1 MKHQKNKKI
10 VANKVST
17 ILNKVYPNNATLL
30 LWWNDPY
37 KLLIAVIMS
46 AQTTDASVNKVTPI
60 LWSKYPSCL
69 SLSRANITEVEEII
83 KSIGFYKNKAKN
95 VINTSKILSEVYDS
109 QIPKNLSELIKLPGV
124 GRKTA
129 NVVLSTAFNITS
141 GIAVDTHVFR
151 ITHRLGLACS
161 KTADK
166 TERELLEIF
175 PKKTWQNINNQMVR
189 FGRQYCTAF
198 DPKCYMCPLKDL
210 CDFN

>member
-1 MKHQKNKKI
+1 MKLQENKKI

-69 SLSRANITEVEEII
+69 KLSQANITDVEEII

-95 VINTSKILSEVYDS
+95 IINTSKILSELYDS
-109 QIPKNLSELIKLPGV
+109 QVPKSIDELIKLPGV

-151 ITHRLGLACS
+151 ITHRLGLASS

-166 TERELLEIF
+166 TERELLDIF

-189 FGRQYCTAF
+189 FGRQYCTAI

-210 CDFN
+210 CMFN